1 MTISPDRKRV
11 ARVTPQQLYQRYGAK
26 PWDALPEST
35 REHYRGLVAA
45 GMDGR
50 GAPLTEGAGAADGDY

>member
-1 MTISPDRKRV
+1 MTNSPHRKRV
-11 ARVTPQQLYQRYGAK
+11 TRTTPQQLYQRYGAK
-26 PWDALPEST
+26 PWDTLPEAT

-50 GAPLTEGAGAADGDY
+50 GAPLTESTCDTDGY